1 MTACQTVC
9 LNKGPFFSRGFT
21 PQPWRVSMTNQ
32 TGSSSTA
39 VAAPDQPSA
48 WTVYIKPFA
57 DTIGKSVEDATILL
71 KTIVGEPGEQAMAL
85 LKDASLS
92 PDADIKALLAG
103 TPVAVAN
110 KAIKQLREAAP
121 AASAGPAVVW
131 GGASDNLPAV
141 PSDESWL
148 SALRAGGILKVEQST
163 VISAVRAALAHRAGL
178 YEIPEMLAKRMETFA
193 DENAEAVPPDYFK
206 LRKQLT
212 RRSYAEIFE
221 AIDGLDGNFVTD
233 ARKNMLFSRID
244 ASLWPAIISFYQQL
258 KSWVE
263 SWQQGAANPAMMMS
277 AIAMMASGGAAG
289 AMPPGMMQ
297 PPETGALRDAA
308 EAFNDELNKV
318 FAGTGVQIASALA
331 YDATRIKESL
341 ENPQLPTLIGA
352 ANRDQMLRM
361 LGVEVSATYPRME
374 TNLTKFVLSVMAIK
388 NLAAGN
394 EELQFFGSLYMLGSQ
409 IPWDQLNMGR
419 RTNSRSVRSGPNA

>member
-1 MTACQTVC
+1 M
-9 LNKGPFFSRGFT
+9 PFSVFPPANLSKENAMST
-21 PQPWRVSMTNQ
+21 PETGTTSPVVS
-32 TGSSSTA
+32 
-39 VAAPDQPSA
+39 DLPSA
-48 WTVYIKPFA
+48 WVAYISPFA
-57 DTIGKSVEDATILL
+57 KIIGKSEEEAAILL
-71 KTIVGEPGEQAMAL
+71 KPIVGEPGDQAIIF

-92 PDADIKALLAG
+92 PDADIKALLTG
-103 TPVAVAN
+103 LPVAVAN
-110 KAIKQLREAAP
+110 MAIKQLREVAA

-131 GGASDNLPAV
+131 GASDNLPTV

-148 SALRAGGILKVEQST
+148 SALRAGGVLKVEQST

-178 YEIPEMLAKRMETFA
+178 YDIPEMLAKRMETFA
-193 DENAEAVPPDYFK
+193 DENAEAVPPEYFK

-233 ARKNMLFSRID
+233 ARKNTLFARID
-244 ASLWPAIISFYQQL
+244 TSLWPAIISFYSQL
-258 KSWVE
+258 KAWVE
-263 SWQQGAANPAMMMS
+263 AWQQGAVNPTLLLNAFAS
-277 AIAMMASGGAAG
+277 MASGGVGG

-297 PPETGALRDAA
+297 PPDTGVLRDGA
-308 EAFNDELNKV
+308 EAFADSINKV

-331 YDATRIKESL
+331 YDATRIRESL
-341 ENPQLPTLIGA
+341 ENPQLPTLVGA

-374 TNLTKFVLSVMAIK
+374 TNLTKFVLGVMMIK

-409 IPWDQLNMGR
+409 IPWDQLNMGKR
-419 RTNSRSVRSGPNA
+419 IGSRIARVSVAA